1 MASSTDVNSS
11 DLMKLKDADN
21 YYRQVGSKA
30 LIMTSLEEKRK
41 YEQARKFA
49 EEEKQ
54 RRDLMQSRIERV
66 ETQLN
71 SLESKI
77 DRLSDLLASA
87 LQTEKT

>member
-1 MASSTDVNSS
+1 MSSSSDVNSP
-11 DLMKLKDADN
+11 DLMKLKDADK

-41 YEQARKFA
+41 YEQARRFA

-54 RRDLMQSRIERV
+54 RRDLMQNRIENV

-71 SLESKI
+71 NLESKI
-77 DRLSDLLASA
+77 DKLNELLSSVLL
-87 LQTEKT
+87 TEKT

>member
-1 MASSTDVNSS
+1 MASSTDVNSP